1 MDYRGGALQDVSS
14 AEDVRELEEHLHESF
29 GVFVCVPGDLLA
41 ANKNISD
48 FKIQREA
55 KINRINQFLAAERHN
70 REQQQLPLPIVCI
83 LITKYDFCLGGIR
96 EEDVEAKARVREQ
109 VCERIQVIFSPLFDR
124 QNGFRVCIVPVTLG
138 PELFLDEQAKDI
150 DPINVH
156 FPVAFMVRKVYDQ
169 YLSVLREKSID
180 AERDRER
187 LQEAQRKKA
196 GTFLGKMFGSS
207 AETDIQIAT
216 AEETRRSIEQLISAM
231 QSRIERLSLALRQ
244 ECPEYLNGERIS
256 K

>member
-1 MDYRGGALQDVSS
+1 
-14 AEDVRELEEHLHESF
+14 
-29 GVFVCVPGDLLA
+29 
-41 ANKNISD
+41 
-48 FKIQREA
+48 
-55 KINRINQFLAAERHN
+55 
-70 REQQQLPLPIVCI
+70 
-83 LITKYDFCLGGIR
+83 
-96 EEDVEAKARVREQ
+96 
-109 VCERIQVIFSPLFDR
+109 
-124 QNGFRVCIVPVTLG
+124 
-138 PELFLDEQAKDI
+138 
-150 DPINVH
+150 
-156 FPVAFMVRKVYDQ
+156 MVRKVYDQ